1 MKVDKDEQIKEQKQ
15 GKKLKSSIQ
24 EEVVAQITRLK
35 DDLKGIKKIQDDRQI
50 ERCVAEQKLEKETDK
65 QWYETRMK
73 FDSTVK
79 ELQKRIS
86 RLEKERGCTVDNKE
100 SDIVITNQKVNELN
114 GTRQTIQDITQ
125 RIKQERHNNLL
136 YLKMSRSM
144 ESFRL

>member
-1 MKVDKDEQIKEQKQ
+1 M
-15 GKKLKSSIQ
+15 SSIQ

-65 QWYETRMK
+65 QRYETRMK

-100 SDIVITNQKVNELN
+100 SDIIIKNQKVKQLN
-114 GTRQTIQDITQ
+114 GTRQTIQEITQ
-125 RIKQERHNNLL
+125 RIKQEGHKQSIVSQDEQKYGIIQALDDKEEFL
-136 YLKMSRSM
+136 S
-144 ESFRL
+144 